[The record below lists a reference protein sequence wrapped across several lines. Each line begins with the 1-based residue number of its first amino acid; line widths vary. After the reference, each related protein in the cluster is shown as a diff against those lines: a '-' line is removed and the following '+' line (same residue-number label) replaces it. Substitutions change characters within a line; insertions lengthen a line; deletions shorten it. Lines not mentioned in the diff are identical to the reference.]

1 MIAQKYRVGKAETA
15 STNSVMLANVLQAT
29 TSPISSTP
37 MAKRRRYANKTPTMH
52 VDRATPNAVPMRSAP
67 KACAQ
72 TLAKQVKSSVAEHAL
87 ILKQIPHSAVPT
99 RRAGVLRLA
108 REQRNASM
116 ENAFCRNARPMKRC
130 VRRMDRRSASTSM
143 AITQIT
149 VVRVDPL
156 ASTPKRPKRP
166 DAIKANALI
175 FATITW

>member
-15 STNSVMLANVLQAT
+15 STNSVMLANVLQVT

-37 MAKRRRYANKTPTMH
+37 MAKRRRYANKTLMMH
-52 VDRATPNAVPMRSAP
+52 VDRLTPNAAPMRYAP

-116 ENAFCRNARPMKRC
+116 DLAFCRRALTTKRY
-130 VRRMDRRSASTSM
+130 VQKTDKKYVSTSM
-143 AITQIT
+143 ATIPITAGHA
-149 VVRVDPL
+149 VL
-156 ASTPKRPKRP
+156 HASTQKSPRQLV
-166 DAIKANALI
+166 AIKASAPI
-175 FATITW
+175 FATIII

>member
-1 MIAQKYRVGKAETA
+1 
-15 STNSVMLANVLQAT
+15 MLANVLQVT

-37 MAKRRRYANKTPTMH
+37 MAKRRRYANKTLMMH
-52 VDRATPNAVPMRSAP
+52 VDRLTPNAAPMRYAP